1 MTRKPPAQ
9 AQSLAPLEQQAL
21 HAGLQHLQQRETPAD
36 ETAVA
41 GVLAQAA
48 QLKPGQYLHHRNWT
62 FVGAQD
68 GGLWLEEH
76 SGSGL
81 LGHAD
86 ASLRAV
92 SALFGRLSAEFNA
105 RRAQRLEPAAV
116 APVSS
121 KRNSRVTPKR
131 KSSKSGDRL

>member
-1 MTRKPPAQ
+1 VTRKPPAQ
-9 AQSLAPLEQQAL
+9 AQSLSPLEQQAL

-68 GGLWLEEH
+68 GGLWLEER

-81 LGHAD
+81 LGHAE

-92 SALFGRLSAEFNA
+92 GAMFGRLSVEFDAE
-105 RRAQRLEPAAV
+105 RTKRLVPAAAV
-116 APVSS
+116 PVSA
-121 KRNSRVTPKR
+121 KRKSRVAPKR